1 MNQEMLQNKF
11 SALKRSLFDRLY
23 KNLNDRQKEAV
34 YTVNNPLL
42 VLAGAGSGKTTVL
55 VQRIA
60 FIIRYGNA
68 YYENRSGI
76 TEADLDALEQAKNLP
91 DEELA
96 TFMEQYAVNPA
107 PSWAVLAIT
116 FTNKAAGEM
125 KERLEKV
132 VGNEKGAGDIWAGTF
147 HSICVRLLRR
157 FGEGVGLARSFTIYD
172 TDDSKKLISSI
183 LKELNLDEKLLPPKT
198 VQNVISKAKDKLMTP
213 ADLRA
218 AAGKDVR
225 LGQVARIYELY
236 QKRLLESDAVDFDD
250 IIVKTVDLLT
260 ISEEARNYCQRRFRY
275 VCVDEYQDTNH
286 AQFIL
291 ATLLSGG
298 YRNLMVVGDDDQ
310 SIYRFRGATIENI
323 LSFDKTFPDAKV
335 IKLEQN
341 YRSTEKI
348 LQAANGVI
356 SHNISRKGKELWT
369 AKEGGDPIRL
379 RKLGTQ
385 NEEAVFISEK
395 IQQICRKEGKK
406 FSDFAV
412 LYRMNAQSNSIE
424 KVFAKSGIPYRVIG
438 GTRFYERKEI
448 KDVMAYLCLVQNPND
463 NIRLD
468 RIINEPKRKIG
479 NTTLAAIGEIAA
491 VEGVS

>member
-147 HSICVRLLRR
+147 HSVAFVCSVA
-157 FGEGVGLARSFTIYD
+157 LAKASDWLAPSPSTI
-172 TDDSKKLISSI
+172 
-183 LKELNLDEKLLPPKT
+183 P
-198 VQNVISKAKDKLMTP
+198 M
-213 ADLRA
+213 
-218 AAGKDVR
+218 
-225 LGQVARIYELY
+225 
-236 QKRLLESDAVDFDD
+236 
-250 IIVKTVDLLT
+250 
-260 ISEEARNYCQRRFRY
+260 
-275 VCVDEYQDTNH
+275 
-286 AQFIL
+286 
-291 ATLLSGG
+291 
-298 YRNLMVVGDDDQ
+298 
-310 SIYRFRGATIENI
+310 
-323 LSFDKTFPDAKV
+323 
-335 IKLEQN
+335 
-341 YRSTEKI
+341 
-348 LQAANGVI
+348 
-356 SHNISRKGKELWT
+356 T
-369 AKEGGDPIRL
+369 AK
-379 RKLGTQ
+379 
-385 NEEAVFISEK
+385 S
-395 IQQICRKEGKK
+395 
-406 FSDFAV
+406 
-412 LYRMNAQSNSIE
+412 
-424 KVFAKSGIPYRVIG
+424 
-438 GTRFYERKEI
+438 
-448 KDVMAYLCLVQNPND
+448 
-463 NIRLD
+463 
-468 RIINEPKRKIG
+468 
-479 NTTLAAIGEIAA
+479 
-491 VEGVS
+491 